1 MGLRMMPTWLVKCVI
16 LSGTIGLFTLL
27 LSLDV
32 FSMQGVAVY
41 LTTESVAFE
50 TNVTKGSVT
59 SGTNESVAFET
70 KGSSWIDNKEKE
82 LKMVPISVED
92 NWVDRFD
99 FEDLI
104 IGRSSLISKLNS
116 EEILEFGE
124 ADIDEIL
131 KPRYEAKDIP
141 KIFVY
146 DLPKSMKETLKL
158 SKLIQMQNIDHLINA
173 NVSSLSLTHT
183 NQYALDKFLADAL
196 TRRKHYVT
204 KNPQEADLFFMPFK
218 HNFLYRAK
226 SFDPEFV
233 CIHPDNKTMFEHLN
247 SNTACRHFHATG
259 AVGLKCRG
267 EIDFQ
272 RHIFSGTIN
281 FMSLE
286 LGFDVPYPN
295 YASNFTNDD
304 LRSLISFI
312 SKTWTNRS
320 YLASAHFGLH
330 GYTTAL
336 QLRLALM
343 TECMDRSDCLHM
355 GHIWT
360 SRKKQIEEHVLAYFN
375 SVFCLQPPG
384 DTYSRKAMVDC
395 MVGGC
400 IPVLFFEEQ
409 LRLWTHHIPWY
420 EVAVFIPPE
429 KHKETFRILEHAS
442 PSIVRRLQ
450 HGIVRALPQIALRST
465 SSLTIGN
472 NFTDVV
478 DTSLVELWK
487 EVRDRQLYSGN
498 CPTPAPTTEK
508 APVNWSGR
516 TRVFYEFANA
526 PTPNRGKKHG

>member
-259 AVGLKCRG
+259 AVGLKCGG
-267 EIDFQ
+267 EIQFQ
-272 RHIFSGTIN
+272 RHTFGSSVN

-286 LGFDVPYPN
+286 FGFDVPYPN
-295 YASNFTNDD
+295 YAANSTEDD
-304 LRSLISFI
+304 LRYLINFLST
-312 SKTWTNRS
+312 TWTNRS
-320 YLASAHFGLH
+320 YLAAAHFGLH
-330 GYTTAL
+330 GYKEAADLRWAL
-336 QLRLALM
+336 LQEIAN
-343 TECMDRSDCLHM
+343 RSDCHHLV
-355 GHIWT
+355 GNAWVG
-360 SRKKQIEEHVLAYFN
+360 KQKQIEMHVLAYFN
-375 SVFCLQPPG
+375 SVFCLQPAG
-384 DTYSRKAMVDC
+384 DTYSRKGIVDS

-409 LRLWTHHIPWY
+409 LRLWRHHIPW
-420 EVAVFIPPE
+420 EKVSVFIPRDR
-429 KHKETFRILEHAS
+429 HNDTFRILQS
-442 PSIVRRLQ
+442 TPPSTVRRLQ
-450 HGIVRALPQIALRST
+450 HNIVRILPQISLRSQG
-465 SSLTIGN
+465 SPGPEH
-472 NFTDVV
+472 FTDVV